1 VLRQALHLDLLPS
14 LFTLLWMRPF
24 IQALEKLKWDLS
36 LRLGKL
42 DVNLLNLLL
51 VGINIDLLLKLLVL
65 QLKDLNT

>member
-1 VLRQALHLDLLPS
+1 MNFNMIA
-14 LFTLLWMRPF
+14 F
-24 IQALEKLKWDLS
+24 
-36 LRLGKL
+36 KL

>member
-1 VLRQALHLDLLPS
+1 
-14 LFTLLWMRPF
+14 MRPF